1 MLWKL
6 YYHNGHIL
14 LKLCC
19 HTMALLLYC
28 SHFVIIV
35 LSQWT
40 HITQTVLSHYGIAA
54 ILQSHCENCTITEV
68 TYCRNYAVTL
78 WHCCYIAVTLW
89 KLYYHSGH
97 ILQKLWCQTVA
108 LLLYYS
114 HMLWKLYYHRGHI
127 LQKLCCQTVALLLY
141 CSHIAITWKLYY
153 HSGHILIKL
162 VLSCSSI
169 AAILQSHVV
178 KIVATLLV
186 KLCCHVVALLPYCS
200 HML

>member
-1 MLWKL
+1 MATYCSNLCCHAVVLLLYCSHMLWKL
-6 YYHNGHIL
+6 YYHSGHIL

-54 ILQSHCENCTITEV
+54 ILQSHCENCSITV
-68 TYCRNYAVTL
+68 ATYYRN
-78 WHCCYIAVTLW
+78 
-89 KLYYHSGH
+89 
-97 ILQKLWCQTVA
+97 WCHTVA
-108 LLLYYS
+108 LLLYCS
-114 HMLWKLYYHRGHI
+114 HMLWNLYYHSHI

-141 CSHIAITWKLYY
+141 CSHIAITWKLFY
-153 HSGHILIKL
+153 HSGHILLKL

-178 KIVATLLV
+178 KIVL
-186 KLCCHVVALLPYCS
+186 S
-200 HML
+200 